1 MHPALAILQIC
12 VGVNKINTFV
22 VLLFY
27 FYPGKVILPD
37 FVKTVKKFQNKMLHV
52 LLLFER
58 EKKNN
63 PASRIHD
70 ALASYCLGNMTF
82 KQ

>member
-22 VLLFY
+22 VLPFY
-27 FYPGKVILPD
+27 LYPGKVILPD
-37 FVKTVKKFQNKMLHV
+37 LVKTVKKFQNKMLHV

-58 EKKNN
+58 EKKKNLLVEFMMLWHH
-63 PASRIHD
+63 I
-70 ALASYCLGNMTF
+70 ALAI
-82 KQ
+82 